1 MPAIAPTPALDSQG
15 SSPFSQH
22 CCDTEVRCTQLVPV
36 YFSPNL
42 CSQVTRSTTAVECKA
57 GGSSLLQIWKQLVMF
72 SFAFKIRQN
81 SSVSNEGPQGLSHLP
96 PPPLF
101 PSSPFVMEVSLSLSL
116 SPSYSP
122 ISNSTRPSRMT
133 FPPPGMP
140 SPPSLFACSSLA
152 LLCFQTSPPWPQ
164 PHHQIVIKQVCVH

>member
-1 MPAIAPTPALDSQG
+1 MIYITAWSLVTTSIRGTEAHACDQTVAAGPPLPAIAPTPALDSQG

-36 YFSPNL
+36 CFSPNL

-57 GGSSLLQIWKQLVMF
+57 SGSSLLQIWKQLVMF

-96 PPPLF
+96 TPH
-101 PSSPFVMEVSLSLSL
+101 LS
-116 SPSYSP
+116 
-122 ISNSTRPSRMT
+122 
-133 FPPPGMP
+133 FPPPP
-140 SPPSLFACSSLA
+140 S
-152 LLCFQTSPPWPQ
+152 
-164 PHHQIVIKQVCVH
+164 